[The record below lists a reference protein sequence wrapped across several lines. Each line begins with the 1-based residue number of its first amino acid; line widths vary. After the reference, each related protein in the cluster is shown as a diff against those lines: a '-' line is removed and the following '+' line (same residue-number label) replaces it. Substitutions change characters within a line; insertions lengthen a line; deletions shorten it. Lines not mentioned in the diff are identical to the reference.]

1 MKSDRQKHAA
11 HQWSLD
17 AALAGLALA
26 LIAVGPAIVTGIGGK
41 TLVVSASQIA
51 VAVLVI
57 HLGFGVLA
65 HRDYGGVPD
74 TMRWLL
80 AAVAVLAVPL
90 IWATDPAAGL
100 VAYMNFATGTVG
112 GVAIA
117 QVWKG
122 MPRNY
127 SWIDIGYIVFLVC
140 GVGQLLVSFSSA
152 RSVNSLHQSA
162 ETPWGNSN
170 FVAGGLVVAA
180 LIVIARSARMGRYRM
195 YAITIGLVAVGV
207 ALFTLST
214 GSDRCCGV
222 SARCS
227 CVVRL
232 GPARAARLRPA
243 VTASERRRAAA
254 ILSDCSS
261 ACWRFSSP

>member
-1 MKSDRQKHAA
+1 MPLTNGRWMLRSPV
-11 HQWSLD
+11 
-17 AALAGLALA
+17 LALA

-90 IWATDPAAGL
+90 IWATDPAARL

-140 GVGQLLVSFSSA
+140 GVGQLLVSYSSA

-170 FVAGGLVVAA
+170 FVAGCLVVAA
-180 LIVIARSARMGRYRM
+180 LIVIARSARMRRHRK

-207 ALFTLST
+207 ALFTLSRGAIVAASVGAMFYVWSGKAGEGGN
-214 GSDRCCGV
+214 GSG
-222 SARCS
+222 
-227 CVVRL
+227 
-232 GPARAARLRPA
+232 
-243 VTASERRRAAA
+243 RRRPRRDAWAAA
-254 ILSDCSS
+254 ILSDCSC
-261 ACWRFSSP
+261 ACWLFSSP